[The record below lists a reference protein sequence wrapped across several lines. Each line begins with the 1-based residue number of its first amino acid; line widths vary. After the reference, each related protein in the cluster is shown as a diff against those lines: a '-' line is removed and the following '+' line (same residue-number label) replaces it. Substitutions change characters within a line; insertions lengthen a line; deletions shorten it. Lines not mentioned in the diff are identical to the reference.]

1 MENNAVMNEAVE
13 AASNTPS
20 ELVENTKKK
29 KWRAIWDKITTGL
42 LIALMAS
49 PVLILLY
56 IFLWFIMRG

>member
-29 KWRAIWDKITTGL
+29 KWLAIWDKITTGL